1 MLCVVTILDIVQS
14 FSLDKWSGKKCYMVA
29 ARDLVIV
36 WADAPNYWKWISLP
50 NSRFEEVAELVSVCW
65 LEIRGK
71 IDTRLL
77 SPSTM
82 YKAYLVFK
90 STTAA
95 YGFDYQ
101 PTEVSV
107 GLIGGAEPT
116 KQTVFLDADRGRT
129 QSYQIV
135 PGRVGIFRRSRI
147 LGLQVCQPREINDN
161 QYPKERADGWLEI
174 GLGEFLC
181 EGEEGGEL
189 EMTCLQTRG
198 GQWKG
203 GVIVLRH

>member
-1 MLCVVTILDIVQS
+1 MAERPHFKSRTGPPKSLGRPCLTCTIDNPNPRISTSLSVTIRS
-14 FSLDKWSGKKCYMVA
+14 SSTRAKW
-29 ARDLVIV
+29 
-36 WADAPNYWKWISLP
+36 
-50 NSRFEEVAELVSVCW
+50 FEEVAELVSVCW

-90 STTAA
+90 STAAA

-101 PTEVSV
+101 PAEVSV

-116 KQTVFLDADRGRT
+116 KQTAFLDADRGRT

-135 PGRVGIFRRSRI
+135 PGRVGIFHRSRI
-147 LGLQVCQPREINDN
+147 LGLQVLSP
-161 QYPKERADGWLEI
+161 
-174 GLGEFLC
+174 
-181 EGEEGGEL
+181 
-189 EMTCLQTRG
+189 M
-198 GQWKG
+198 
-203 GVIVLRH
+203 